1 MNEKLYFEDVDIGDE
16 IGPVTRTV
24 SDEEVIQ
31 FVSIRDEKVT
41 PSRFTSKEFA
51 NSEGLDEAIVPGA
64 MNIALMS
71 QVLTNWS
78 ETVCLLKIDVVFRG
92 TVPPNKGL
100 IFSGIITD
108 KDETGESTKL
118 ECDIVMENSDGV
130 KLVIGTGIIA
140 LPNKP

>member
-1 MNEKLYFEDVDIGDE
+1 M
-16 IGPVTRTV
+16 
-24 SDEEVIQ
+24 
-31 FVSIRDEKVT
+31 
-41 PSRFTSKEFA
+41 
-51 NSEGLDEAIVPGA
+51 DEAIVPGA

-92 TVPPNKGL
+92 TVPHNKDL
-100 IFSGIITD
+100 VFSGIITD

>member
-1 MNEKLYFEDVDIGDE
+1 MNKKLYFEDVDIGDE
-16 IGPVTRTV
+16 IGPVTRSV

-31 FVSIRDEKVT
+31 FVSIREQKVT

-92 TVPPNKGL
+92 TVPHNKEL
-100 IFSGIITD
+100 TFSGIITD

-118 ECDIVMENSDGV
+118 ECDVVMENSEGV

-140 LPNKP
+140 LPNRS

>member
-92 TVPPNKGL
+92 TVPHNKDL
-100 IFSGIITD
+100 VFSGIITD

-140 LPNKP
+140 LPNNP